1 MLPAVKVPRVN
12 AYVPTSAPGSRP
24 SAPLT
29 VSPSASPD
37 VVNVNAG
44 SASPACFD
52 WFASGVIVTVL
63 SVMSALSVGCVNV

>member
-1 MLPAVKVPRVN
+1 MN

-52 WFASGVIVTVL
+52 WFASGVIVTVFGVIWKV
-63 SVMSALSVGCVNV
+63 SVNSPE